1 MGGDGGVIAS
11 NRKYMRGVSGP
22 KVNVSEAE
30 RDAQMQTMKTC
41 ALTGA
46 KLDYSNIVACPYG
59 KLYHREAAVKALL
72 RRVEG
77 KNEKS
82 EDSVIGDHIRGLKYL
97 ATVRFNLIE
106 KMENGEKIQSP
117 LCPVT
122 QVELNGI
129 QPAFLIVKKKSKG
142 SSQDSDQVNVISEKA
157 MKEIGLEALNEQYGP
172 FQLNDCIR
180 LAPPASMMEE
190 IKIQVEEKRS
200 QKKISTKK
208 KKRKMEL
215 QNTNGLEN
223 EINETSKTNE
233 TFNDLEH
240 IKKKKPSTT
249 ETVNLLKNDSRSIH
263 EVRSKVAST
272 ISSSH
277 ALSGLYGCNAVPET
291 EKEKKDN
298 LFAR

>member
-22 KVNVSEAE
+22 KANVSEAE

-59 KLYHREAAVKALL
+59 KLYQREAAVKALL
-72 RRVEG
+72 RRIEG
-77 KNEKS
+77 KNDKT
-82 EDSVIGDHIRGLKYL
+82 EDYGIGDHIRGLKDL
-97 ATVRFNLIE
+97 FTVRFNLIE
-106 KMENGEKIQSP
+106 KIENGEKIQIPS
-117 LCPVT
+117 CPVT

-190 IKIQVEEKRS
+190 IKSKVEEKRS
-200 QKKISTKK
+200 EKKSSIKK
-208 KKRKMEL
+208 KKRKKEI
-215 QNTNGLEN
+215 QNTHEQEN
-223 EINETSKTNE
+223 ESVH
-233 TFNDLEH
+233 DLES
-240 IKKKKPSTT
+240 IKRKKTTTT
-249 ETVNLLKNDSRSIH
+249 ETENLLKKDSHSID
-263 EVRSKVAST
+263 EVRSKVASS

-277 ALSGLYGCNAVPET
+277 ALSGLYGCNSKPET